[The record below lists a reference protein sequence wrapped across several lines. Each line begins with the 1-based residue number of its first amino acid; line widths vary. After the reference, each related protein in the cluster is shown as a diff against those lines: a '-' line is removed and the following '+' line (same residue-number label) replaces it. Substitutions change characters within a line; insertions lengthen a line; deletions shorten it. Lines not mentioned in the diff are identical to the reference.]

1 MTYRS
6 LLVLLDRNP
15 ACEAR
20 MRAAIG
26 LAGKFCC
33 HLVGLAPTGL
43 VDVPMP
49 IETTAGLAEFAA
61 DARDVLRGE
70 AEQAAGR
77 FRDECREA
85 RIESFEA
92 VVDESDQALS
102 LLRHAHCSDLA
113 VLTQADPGARD
124 HRAAQALVEQVVLA
138 SARPTLV
145 LPYAGGFDAPG
156 SCVLVAWDDSRE
168 ASRALSDA
176 LPLLRLA
183 GRVHVER
190 WNEGSDDDDDDKAPR
205 RRLDAL
211 HGWLARQGV
220 SAELRVEP
228 ADSRVAE
235 AMLSRASDLGADLIV
250 MGAYG
255 HARWAERVLGGATH
269 RLLASMTVPLLMS
282 H

>member
-15 ACEAR
+15 SCEAR
-20 MRAAIG
+20 MRTAIG
-26 LAGKFCC
+26 LAGKFGC

-61 DARDVLRGE
+61 DMRGVLRSE
-70 AEQAAGR
+70 AEQAARR
-77 FRDECREA
+77 FRDVCREA
-85 RIESFEA
+85 RMESFEA
-92 VVDESDQALS
+92 IVDESDKALS
-102 LLRHAHCSDLA
+102 LVHHARCSDLA

-138 SARPTLV
+138 GARPTLV
-145 LPYAGGFDAPG
+145 LPHAGGFDIVG

-183 GRVHVER
+183 GRVHVES
-190 WNEGSDDDDDDKAPR
+190 WSEGPDDHDDKALR

-220 SAELRVEP
+220 CAELRIEP

-255 HARWAERVLGGATH
+255 HSRWAERVLGGATH
-269 RLLASMTVPLLMS
+269 GLLASMTVPLLMS